1 MFAINYHLHWIAGR
15 ANILSKYII
24 YIFFNFGC
32 GFYGSFPMLFSKAPT
47 FWTNFKKIWTNFC
60 CIVLLYLRARKLCLR
75 ISKSYFRL
83 EILIFLSFVVYLL
96 VDNVQLRTSFSDEK
110 KTSGE
115 IGDTLQSGSYKRLLS
130 QSSSFRRALINLI

>member
-1 MFAINYHLHWIAGR
+1 MLPSKWENVSCYSTKLIHVCKSYHLHWIVGR

-32 GFYGSFPMLFSKAPT
+32 GFYGSFPMLFSKAAT

-60 CIVLLYLRARKLCLR
+60 CIVLLYLRARKVCLR
-75 ISKSYFRL
+75 ILKSYFKL
-83 EILIFLSFVVYLL
+83 EILIFLSFAVYLL
-96 VDNVQLRTSFSDEK
+96 VDNVQLKSSFSDEK

-115 IGDTLQSGSYKRLLS
+115 IGDTV
-130 QSSSFRRALINLI
+130 

>member
-1 MFAINYHLHWIAGR
+1 MLPSKWGNLSCYSTKLIHVCKSYHLVWIVGR
-15 ANILSKYII
+15 ANILNKHII
-24 YIFFNFGC
+24 FIFFNFGC
-32 GFYGSFPMLFSKAPT
+32 GFYGFFPMLFLKAPT
-47 FWTNFKKIWTNFC
+47 LWTNFKKIWTNFC

-115 IGDTLQSGSYKRLLS
+115 IGDTL
-130 QSSSFRRALINLI
+130 